1 MPRAKIELPSSFRF
15 CTEITPRITD
25 INYGGHLGNDS
36 LLSIIHEARV
46 RFLSHYG
53 FSELNIGNVGII
65 LTDAVIVYKS
75 ECFYGNSLLI
85 EVDVANFTNCNCDI
99 YYKITEKNSSIL
111 IATAKTNIA
120 FYDYKTRKVVKVPE
134 SFLST
139 FLTNEHIFPADT

>member
-1 MPRAKIELPSSFRF
+1 MPRAKIDLPPSFRF

-53 FSELNIGNVGII
+53 FNEMHIGNVGII

-75 ECFYGNSLLI
+75 ECFYGSSLLI
-85 EVDVANFTNCNCDI
+85 EVDVANFTNCSCDI
-99 YYKITEKNSSIL
+99 YYRITEKNSNIL
-111 IATAKTNIA
+111 VAVAKTNIA
-120 FYDYKTRKVVKVPE
+120 FYDYKTRKVVKAPE
-134 SFLST
+134 PFLSA
-139 FLTNEHIFPADT
+139 FLKNGNSLIADK